1 MVIWMHLTGRPV
13 WQVGATQ
20 LVVPCPRHVPQATMQ
35 PHETIASQ
43 GATQGFQWQPFSAV
57 THWTPS

>member
-13 WQVGATQ
+13 WQEPPSWWCCV
-20 LVVPCPRHVPQATMQ
+20 PRHVPQATMQ

-43 GATQGFQWQPFSAV
+43 GATQRFQRQPFSSV
-57 THWTPS
+57 THSTPS

>member
-1 MVIWMHLTGRPV
+1 MVIWMHLTSRAV
-13 WQVGATQ
+13 RLVGATQ
-20 LVVPCPRHVPQATMQ
+20 LVVPCPRVSPQTTMQ

-43 GATQGFQWQPFSAV
+43 GATQRFQREPFSTV